1 MLLTGEILPQEPRSA
16 KLQDMRP
23 RDMGLS
29 LLLAWGVAC
38 GDPSFTPH
46 REVSADWG
54 NRVSQF
60 EKGLAFQEG
69 FEVEK
74 DLKKALFWYEAAAT
88 QTNHIVEPN
97 QTIIDIADRY
107 GVTIRDMNALNPK
120 MDVDKLKTKEK
131 IIIPGYAKAMYHAGV
146 LHENGKGGIERNNA
160 IAAKWYHAGA
170 EAGDALAQFSYAY
183 ALEKGLGT
191 DVDVKK
197 AANWYRLS
205 AERGIGSAQQNL
217 AQLYFQGIGVDKD
230 LSEAYRWY
238 SLASE
243 YLEYDAAGA
252 GENAEQEKAQLEKA
266 IKTCGESLAP
276 AERIRVDRLIE
287 SFEPSR

>member
-1 MLLTGEILPQEPRSA
+1 RN
-16 KLQDMRP
+16 
-23 RDMGLS
+23 MGLGI
-29 LLLAWGVAC
+29 LLVLVVAC
-38 GDPSFTPH
+38 NKSNFTGY

-54 NRVSQF
+54 NRISQY

-69 FEVEK
+69 FQEEK
-74 DLKKALFWYEAAAT
+74 NLKKALSWYEAAASE
-88 QTNHIVEPN
+88 TNHVVRPN

-107 GVTIRDMNALNPK
+107 GVLIKDMNALNLK
-120 MDVDKLKTKEK
+120 MDVDNLKTGEK
-131 IIIPGYAKAMYHAGV
+131 IIIPGYAKAMYHAGA
-146 LHENGKGGIERNNA
+146 LHESGKGGIERNTA
-160 IAAKWYHAGA
+160 MAAKWYHAGA

-191 DVDVKK
+191 GVDLKK

-205 AERGIGSAQQNL
+205 AEKGIGSAQQNL
-217 AQLYFQGIGVDKD
+217 AQLYFRGMGVDKN

-238 SLASE
+238 RLASE

-252 GENAEQEKAQLEKA
+252 GENAEQEKAQLDKA

-276 AERIRVDRLIE
+276 EERVRVDRLIE
-287 SFEPSR
+287 SFEPNR

>member
-1 MLLTGEILPQEPRSA
+1 MVP
-16 KLQDMRP
+16 
-23 RDMGLS
+23 S
-29 LLLAWGVAC
+29 LLLLWSVAC
-38 GDPSFTPH
+38 SDPSFTPH

-60 EKGLAFQEG
+60 EKGLAYQEG
-69 FEVEK
+69 SEGEK
-74 DLKKALFWYEAAAT
+74 DLKKALQWYEAAAT

-107 GVTIRDMNALNPK
+107 NVMILDMNALNQYRVS
-120 MDVDKLKTKEK
+120 VDELKTGEK
-131 IIIPGYAKAMYHAGV
+131 IIIPGYAKAMYHAGA
-146 LHENGKGGIERNNA
+146 LHESGKGGIKQDYA
-160 IAAKWYHAGA
+160 KAAKWYHAGA
-170 EAGDALAQFSYAY
+170 EAGDALARFSYAY
-183 ALEKGLGT
+183 ALQNGLGT
-191 DVDVKK
+191 NVDLKK

-205 AERGIGSAQQNL
+205 AEQGIGSAQQNL
-217 AQLYFQGIGVDKD
+217 AQLYFKGIGVEKN

-252 GENAEQEKAQLEKA
+252 GENEEQEKAKLEKA

-276 AERIRVDRLIE
+276 EERIRVDRLIE
-287 SFEPSR
+287 SFQPTRTRGTM

>member
-1 MLLTGEILPQEPRSA
+1 
-16 KLQDMRP
+16 MRP
-23 RDMGLS
+23 RNMVPS
-29 LLLAWGVAC
+29 LLLLWSVAC
-38 GDPSFTPH
+38 SDPSFTPH

-60 EKGLAFQEG
+60 EKGLAYQEG
-69 FEVEK
+69 SEGEK
-74 DLKKALFWYEAAAT
+74 DLIKALHWYEASAT

-107 GVTIRDMNALNPK
+107 NVMILDMNALNQYRVS
-120 MDVDKLKTKEK
+120 VDELKTGEK
-131 IIIPGYAKAMYHAGV
+131 IIIPGYAKAMYHAGA
-146 LHENGKGGIERNNA
+146 LHESGKGGIKQDYA
-160 IAAKWYHAGA
+160 KAAKWYHAGA
-170 EAGDALAQFSYAY
+170 EAGDALARFSYAY
-183 ALEKGLGT
+183 ALQNGLGT
-191 DVDVKK
+191 NVDLKK

-205 AERGIGSAQQNL
+205 AEQGIGSAQQNL
-217 AQLYFQGIGVDKD
+217 AQLYFKGIGVEKN

-252 GENAEQEKAQLEKA
+252 GENEEQEKAKLEKA

-276 AERIRVDRLIE
+276 EERIRVDRLIE
-287 SFEPSR
+287 SFQPTRTRGTM